1 MFFSVC
7 SACSVFKKLKKF
19 DQLLHDVYD
28 GPARQAVAGWV
39 KMKWGL
45 DARDNPNKF
54 GVDLICFRSDSPV
67 GALEV
72 EVRQE
77 GFDRYGS
84 IHVAHRKAKLFQ
96 EGLPT
101 LFFALTQDLSH
112 AYWVKAKMIE
122 GCPLIEVKNRYIPNG
137 ELFYD
142 CPISMFKRVDLTQPF

>member
-1 MFFSVC
+1 MVFGVM
-7 SACSVFKKLKKF
+7 SAYKPFN
-19 DQLLHDVYD
+19 QYLHDVFD
-28 GPARQAVAGWV
+28 GPARQKVADWV

-45 DARDNPNKF
+45 YARDNPNKF

-77 GFDRYGS
+77 GFDQYGS
-84 IHVAHRKAKLFQ
+84 IHVAQRKAKLFQ

-112 AYWVKAKMIE
+112 AYWVKADLIKD
-122 GCPLIEVKNRYIPNG
+122 CPLVEVQNRYVGRG

-142 CPISMFKRVDLTQPF
+142 CPTRMFKRVDLTELF

>member
-1 MFFSVC
+1 MRKAFS
-7 SACSVFKKLKKF
+7 
-19 DQLLHDVYD
+19 QELHDIYD
-28 GPARQAVAGWV
+28 APARRAVANWV

-77 GFDRYGS
+77 GFDQYGS

-101 LFFALTQDLSH
+101 LFFALAQDLSY
-112 AYWVKAKMIE
+112 AYWVKADLIKD
-122 GCPLIEVKNRYIPNG
+122 CPLIEVKNFYVPKG

-142 CPISMFKRVDLTQPF
+142 CPISIFKRAELTDLF